1 MNQVIYDIESDGLL
15 YDTTT
20 IHCIGIKVNEEDTK
34 VYTSRP
40 IQGSSGSI
48 LDALSIMGS
57 ADVLI
62 GHNIIKFDN
71 AVKYGIIEARNILG
85 LPLTDEEEDILKNIL
100 YENDNALLEGYKK
113 INLIDRLDLT
123 NLQSRNN
130 VILSEGTCIESIQKL
145 PASTLIDKWIFV
157 QRSHDLYAAGF
168 SDLICYATIVKEMQF
183 RCYVTSV
190 QGAQFQHS
198 LSGYAEITLV
208 DKIPHYYYDNTKVNR
223 RND

>member
-1 MNQVIYDIESDGLL
+1 MRVINLDEYIALVKDIRKRSKNNTLKKE
-15 YDTTT
+15 
-20 IHCIGIKVNEEDTK
+20 IITK
-34 VYTSRP
+34 GRRGYYEKLEPFTLETNTDEIFSK
-40 IQGSSGSI
+40 
-48 LDALSIMGS
+48 
-57 ADVLI
+57 
-62 GHNIIKFDN
+62 IKFDN

-113 INLIDRLDLT
+113 INLIDRLELT

-130 VILSEGTCIESIQKL
+130 VVLSEGTCIESIQKL

-190 QGAQFQHS
+190 QGAQFQHN
-198 LSGYAEITLV
+198 LSKYAEITLV